1 MIDKYNCPDF
11 HTLVSGKPRF
21 IVNPEEFEK
30 NDPSSGILIQL
41 TASHL
46 CEATHYQI
54 SRLRKSISSYLL
66 EQYGV
71 LNEQQLQHLINAI
84 QERCARV
91 DQVLRLKTSDS
102 EEIDPNKFRELY
114 SEQYSHI
121 VSIMEARNDAILQYR
136 SVTNSK
142 DFKNLLPS
150 PINFKTRFSTE
161 ELLVIVGTMIQKDVL
176 QVLEGKRP
184 MRKQEIVKLLA
195 DYVGVLKNSGNDEKM
210 NRSKSWN
217 LITRSGV
224 STYTGLEAYKE
235 HFKYDFSVDDDEIW
249 LDDNSDIGTLLTALN
264 KFSLTKKGN

>member
-41 TASHL
+41 TASHQ

-71 LNEQQLQHLINAI
+71 LNEQQLQHLINTI

-91 DQVLRLKTSDS
+91 DRDIRLKTSDS

-114 SEQYSHI
+114 SEQYRHI
-121 VSIMEARNDAILQYR
+121 VSIMEARNDVILLYR

-150 PINFKTRFSTE
+150 PINFKTRFTTQ

-195 DYVGVLKNSGNDEKM
+195 DYVGVLKNSGNGDME
-210 NRSKSWN
+210 RLQSWDS
-217 LITRSGV
+217 ITRSGV
-224 STYTGLEAYKE
+224 STYTGLEAYKD
-235 HFKYDFSVDDDEIW
+235 HFKGDFSVDYDEIW
-249 LDDNSDIGTLLTALN
+249 LDDDSTLGILLKALTKLS
-264 KFSLTKKGN
+264 KTKKGD

>member
-30 NDPSSGILIQL
+30 HDPSSGILIQL
-41 TASHL
+41 TASHQ

-66 EQYGV
+66 EQYGA
-71 LNEQQLQHLINAI
+71 LNEQELQHLINAL
-84 QERCARV
+84 QEQCAHV
-91 DQVLRLKTSDS
+91 DQGIRLKTRDS
-102 EEIDPNKFRELY
+102 KEIDPNKFRELY
-114 SEQYSHI
+114 SEEYNHI
-121 VSIMEARNDAILQYR
+121 VSIMEARYDAILQYK

-142 DFKNLLPS
+142 DFRSLLPS

-184 MRKQEIVKLLA
+184 MRKQEIVKLLS
-195 DYVGVLKNSGNDEKM
+195 DYVGVLKNSGNEEIE
-210 NRSKSWN
+210 RSKSWDS
-217 LITRSGV
+217 ITRSGV
-224 STYTGLEAYKE
+224 STYTGLEAYKD
-235 HFKYDFSVDDDEIW
+235 HFKGDFSVDLNEIW
-249 LDDNSDIGTLLTALN
+249 SDSQGDNLGALLNALR
-264 KFSLTKKGN
+264 KYSPTKKGD

>member
-1 MIDKYNCPDF
+1 MINKYNCPDF
-11 HTLVSGKPRF
+11 YTLVSGKPRF

-30 NDPSSGILIQL
+30 DDPSSGILLQL
-41 TASHL
+41 TASNQ

-54 SRLRKSISSYLL
+54 SRLRKSISGYLL
-66 EQYGV
+66 EQYGA
-71 LNEQQLQHLINAI
+71 LNEQELQHLINAL
-84 QERCARV
+84 QERCAHV
-91 DQVLRLKTSDS
+91 DQGIRLKTNDS
-102 EEIDPNKFRELY
+102 EEIDLNEFRKLY

-121 VSIMEARNDAILQYR
+121 VSIMEARNDAILLYR

-142 DFKNLLPS
+142 DFKSLLPS

-195 DYVGVLKNSGNDEKM
+195 DYVGVLKNSGNVEEM
-210 NRSKSWN
+210 NRLTSWN
-217 LITRSGV
+217 SITRSGV

-235 HFKYDFSVDDDEIW
+235 HFKSDFSVDDDEMW
-249 LDDNSDIGTLLTALN
+249 QDDDSDIGTLLTALN
-264 KFSLTKKGN
+264 KFSKTKKGD

>member
-66 EQYGV
+66 EQYGA

-84 QERCARV
+84 QERCASV
-91 DQVLRLKTSDS
+91 DQVLRLKTSNS

-114 SEQYSHI
+114 PEQYSHI

-150 PINFKTRFSTE
+150 PINFKTRFTTQ

-195 DYVGVLKNSGNDEKM
+195 DYVGVLKNSGNGDIE
-210 NRSKSWN
+210 RLQSWDS
-217 LITRSGV
+217 ITRSGV
-224 STYTGLEAYKE
+224 STYTGLEAYKD
-235 HFKYDFSVDDDEIW
+235 HFRGDFSVDDDEIW
-249 LDDNSDIGTLLTALN
+249 LDDDSDIGTLLKAMS
-264 KFSLTKKGN
+264 KFSLTKKGD